1 MAKKDR
7 ILDLYDHPPTDGP
20 VACVDEFGPLNLQ
33 PLPRTS
39 EPLQNRYNVAMS
51 TEIRQSEL
59 RNDNADIMRRVGAGE
74 SFVVTV
80 NGRPVADVVPHQR
93 DTGRRRFVPV
103 AEAIAALTAT
113 PVDAEQWW
121 HDIREGGDE
130 LSGPDAPSDPW
141 ERVRGEY

>member
-1 MAKKDR
+1 MA
-7 ILDLYDHPPTDGP
+7 
-20 VACVDEFGPLNLQ
+20 
-33 PLPRTS
+33 
-39 EPLQNRYNVAMS
+39 

-59 RNDNADIMRRVGAGE
+59 RNDNAAIMRRVAAGE

-103 AEAIAALTAT
+103 TDAITALTET
-113 PVDAEQWW
+113 PLSEQESQRWW

-130 LSGPDAPSDPW
+130 LSGSDAPEDPW
-141 ERVRGEY
+141 DRQPGRR